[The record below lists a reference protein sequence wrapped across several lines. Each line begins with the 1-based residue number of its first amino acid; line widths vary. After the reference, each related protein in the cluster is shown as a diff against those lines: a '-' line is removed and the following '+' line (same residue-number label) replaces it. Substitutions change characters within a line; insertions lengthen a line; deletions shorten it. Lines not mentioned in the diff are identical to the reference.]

1 MTVEEFK
8 SKHEINRKEQ
18 AELEKAYSEAQAAY
32 REKLREEKE
41 LKRELAESLL
51 GVKVGDNALFK
62 TRQSGEPD
70 GTAIVNIE
78 ELEASV
84 YNWNT
89 EKDHI
94 SIMVRGHRLKKDGTP
109 SRSNAD
115 LVQTTLGYG
124 NSTIPKPGWYTQYI
138 FVCKAE

>member
-8 SKHEINRKEQ
+8 SKQETNRKEQ
-18 AELEKAYSEAQAAY
+18 AELDKAYREAQAAY
-32 REKLREEKE
+32 REKLREERE

-62 TRQSGEPD
+62 TRQKGEPD

-78 ELEASV
+78 ELEATV
-84 YNWNT
+84 YNWGM

-94 SIMVRGHRLKKDGTP
+94 SIMVKGHKLKKDGTP

-115 LVQTTLGYG
+115 LVQTTFGYG
-124 NSTIPKPGWYTQYI
+124 SSTIPEAGWYTQYI